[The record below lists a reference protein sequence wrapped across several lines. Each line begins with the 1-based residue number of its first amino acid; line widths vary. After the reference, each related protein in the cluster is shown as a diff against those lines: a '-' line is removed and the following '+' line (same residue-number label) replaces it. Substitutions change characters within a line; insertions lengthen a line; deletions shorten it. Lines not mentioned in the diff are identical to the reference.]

1 MNKSRTIKRLFD
13 IVFSLIV
20 IVFVL
25 SWLLPILVILIKTES
40 EGPGIFKQERSGM
53 HNKPFWC
60 YKLRSMRLN
69 PAIVHVQATKNDPR
83 VTRIGAFIRR
93 TSLDELPQF
102 FNVLLGNM
110 SIVGPRPHMLKHT
123 EEFSQVIDQYMD
135 RHFLRPGITGWAQV
149 NGYRGEVKEHDQIRK
164 RVEHDIWYIENWT
177 NTGDIKII
185 LATITNTIKGDE
197 NAY

>member
-1 MNKSRTIKRLFD
+1 
-13 IVFSLIV
+13 
-20 IVFVL
+20 
-25 SWLLPILVILIKTES
+25 
-40 EGPGIFKQERSGM
+40 
-53 HNKPFWC
+53 
-60 YKLRSMRLN
+60 
-69 PAIVHVQATKNDPR
+69 
-83 VTRIGAFIRR
+83 
-93 TSLDELPQF
+93 
-102 FNVLLGNM
+102 LGNM